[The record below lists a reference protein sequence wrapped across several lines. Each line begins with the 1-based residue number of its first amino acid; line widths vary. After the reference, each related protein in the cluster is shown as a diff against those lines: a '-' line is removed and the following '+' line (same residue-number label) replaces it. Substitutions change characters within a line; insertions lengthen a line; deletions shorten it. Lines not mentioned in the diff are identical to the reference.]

1 MIQRRQPALGLLT
14 TKGFEMPLS
23 ARPEL
28 ARLIVSSIKA
38 YAIVVL
44 SPKGEIIDWLGD
56 AEALMGYTR
65 DDVIGRHFEILF
77 TAADRAAGI
86 ASAEIAMARSAGRA
100 EDSRWHIRRNGERFW
115 ANGLTLSLGE
125 TEPVLVKIF
134 RDETPA
140 KRAEEQRVLLL
151 NELNHRVKNTLATV
165 QSVVEQTLRAADVPS
180 GVRSDLVERIQALA
194 RAHNVLVDQNW
205 AGADL
210 DVLVRD
216 VARPYDG
223 DPSPFDLDGPRVR
236 LHPSQAVTLS
246 LALHE
251 LATNAAKYGA
261 LSAPGGQVR
270 ITWNLAH
277 NGSGQRFLT
286 LLWEETGGPK
296 VEPPSRSGFGSRL
309 IRQTFGD
316 AEGGRANLQF
326 SSAGV
331 RCAMSLQLV
340 DVEEGTTDK
349 AGDDPGVAAVAT

>member
-1 MIQRRQPALGLLT
+1 
-14 TKGFEMPLS
+14 MPLS

-28 ARLIVSSIKA
+28 ANLIVTSIKA

-44 SPKGEIIDWLGD
+44 SPEGEIIDWLGD

-65 DDVIGRHFEILF
+65 DDVVGRHFDILF
-77 TAADRAAGI
+77 TEADRAAGV
-86 ASAEIAMARSAGRA
+86 ASAEIATAHREGRA

-115 ANGLTLSLGE
+115 ANGLTLSLSE
-125 TEPVLVKIF
+125 AEPVLVKIF

-165 QSVVEQTLRAADVPS
+165 QSVIEQTLRAADVAS
-180 GVRSDLVERIQALA
+180 DVRSDLVERIQALA

-210 DVLVRD
+210 DVLVQD

-223 DPSPFDLDGPRVR
+223 DPSPFHLDGPRVR

-261 LSAPGGQVR
+261 LSAPRAQVR

-286 LLWEETGGPK
+286 LLWEETGGPA
-296 VEPPSRSGFGSRL
+296 VEAPTRSGFGSRL

-316 AEGGRANLQF
+316 TNGGRANLQF
-326 SSAGV
+326 SSSGV

-340 DVEEGTTDK
+340 DVSEDVAEK
-349 AGDDPGVAAVAT
+349 PGIDSSAATSVA